1 MSGNKLSRIAKLDS
15 RLLSSSSQTS
25 TKNVQRQKTGEDG
38 EHAPAKIF
46 TKKRKLEQAFF
57 PATTT
62 TAMAT
67 TTVGEES
74 ASERWVYSSCPLVV
88 DDEEEE
94 TEGKSRGKTRYAF
107 ENEKSEK
114 RRNFGR
120 DNNNNNER
128 ERHKMEALDVVR
140 DLLERNKR
148 DIGRVEDVMRAKLP
162 ERKTLMLESTTSRKG
177 AGGGSSAAAG
187 NESNANRFREDKEGD
202 LHRKEERRM
211 RFANAEREE
220 YSRRGWKKMV
230 RAKVGPRGDVG
241 GLVLGGKEATTGAL
255 TWESLKR
262 VRKLWREY
270 AAKELEERR
279 KEKKARKKTT
289 TMDEHVDGISKR
301 DGEEKDAWELF
312 GAVVLVTKHRRANLV
327 GESGV
332 VVRETKTNVHVLRKT
347 TADDV
352 SSLVVIPKTS
362 GAELT
367 ISVSGPPISSASA
380 AAKSKEAKLDEGEE
394 SRTIRVSF

>member
-25 TKNVQRQKTGEDG
+25 TKNVRQQKTREDG

-62 TAMAT
+62 TAMAAM
-67 TTVGEES
+67 TVGEES

-120 DNNNNNER
+120 DNNNER

-187 NESNANRFREDKEGD
+187 NESNPNRFREDKEGD

-289 TMDEHVDGISKR
+289 TMDEHLDGISKR

-352 SSLVVIPKTS
+352 SSLVVIPKTT

-367 ISVSGPPISSASA
+367 ITVSGPPISSASA

>member
-1 MSGNKLSRIAKLDS
+1 
-15 RLLSSSSQTS
+15 
-25 TKNVQRQKTGEDG
+25 
-38 EHAPAKIF
+38 
-46 TKKRKLEQAFF
+46 
-57 PATTT
+57 
-62 TAMAT
+62 
-67 TTVGEES
+67 
-74 ASERWVYSSCPLVV
+74 
-88 DDEEEE
+88 
-94 TEGKSRGKTRYAF
+94 
-107 ENEKSEK
+107 
-114 RRNFGR
+114 
-120 DNNNNNER
+120 
-128 ERHKMEALDVVR
+128 
-140 DLLERNKR
+140 
-148 DIGRVEDVMRAKLP
+148 
-162 ERKTLMLESTTSRKG
+162 
-177 AGGGSSAAAG
+177 
-187 NESNANRFREDKEGD
+187 
-202 LHRKEERRM
+202 
-211 RFANAEREE
+211 
-220 YSRRGWKKMV
+220 MV

-289 TMDEHVDGISKR
+289 TMDEHLDGISKR

-352 SSLVVIPKTS
+352 SSLVVIPKTT

-367 ISVSGPPISSASA
+367 ITVSGPPISSASA

>member
-25 TKNVQRQKTGEDG
+25 TKNVRQQKTREDG

-62 TAMAT
+62 TAMAAM
-67 TTVGEES
+67 TVGEES

-120 DNNNNNER
+120 DNNNER

-187 NESNANRFREDKEGD
+187 NESNPNRFREDKEGD

-241 GLVLGGKEATTGAL
+241 GLVLGGKEATTGAM

-289 TMDEHVDGISKR
+289 TMDEHLDGISKR

-352 SSLVVIPKTS
+352 SSLVVIPKTT

-367 ISVSGPPISSASA
+367 ITVSGPPISSASA

>member
-1 MSGNKLSRIAKLDS
+1 MSANKLSRIAKLDS

-25 TKNVQRQKTGEDG
+25 TKNVRQQKTGKDG
-38 EHAPAKIF
+38 EHAPAKI
-46 TKKRKLEQAFF
+46 TKRKLEAF

-62 TAMAT
+62 TT
-67 TTVGEES
+67 IGEES

-120 DNNNNNER
+120 DNNNER

-177 AGGGSSAAAG
+177 AGGGLSAAAG

-230 RAKVGPRGDVG
+230 RAKVGRRGDVS

-367 ISVSGPPISSASA
+367 ISVSGPPISSATSE

-394 SRTIRVSF
+394 SGTIRVSF

>member
-25 TKNVQRQKTGEDG
+25 TKNVRQQKTREDG

-62 TAMAT
+62 TAMAAM
-67 TTVGEES
+67 TVGEES

-120 DNNNNNER
+120 DNNNER

-289 TMDEHVDGISKR
+289 TMDEHLDGISKR

-380 AAKSKEAKLDEGEE
+380 AAKSKEAKLNEGEE
-394 SRTIRVSF
+394 SGTIRISF

>member
-15 RLLSSSSQTS
+15 RLLSSS
-25 TKNVQRQKTGEDG
+25 TKNVQRQKTGKDDG
-38 EHAPAKIF
+38 EHPAPAKI
-46 TKKRKLEQAFF
+46 TKRKLEEAF

-62 TAMAT
+62 TT
-67 TTVGEES
+67 IGEES
-74 ASERWVYSSCPLVV
+74 ASERWVYSSRPLVV

-120 DNNNNNER
+120 DNNNNNN
-128 ERHKMEALDVVR
+128 HKMEALDVVR

-177 AGGGSSAAAG
+177 VGGGSSAAAG

-230 RAKVGPRGDVG
+230 RAKVGRRGDVS
-241 GLVLGGKEATTGAL
+241 GLALGGKEATTGAL

-279 KEKKARKKTT
+279 KEKKARKKMT

-347 TADDV
+347 TADDM

-380 AAKSKEAKLDEGEE
+380 AAKSKEAKLNEGEE
-394 SRTIRVSF
+394 SGTIRISL

>member
-1 MSGNKLSRIAKLDS
+1 MSANKLSRIAKLDS
-15 RLLSSSSQTS
+15 RLLSSS
-25 TKNVQRQKTGEDG
+25 TKNVQQQKTRKDDG
-38 EHAPAKIF
+38 EHAPAKI
-46 TKKRKLEQAFF
+46 TKRKLEEAF

-62 TAMAT
+62 TT
-67 TTVGEES
+67 IGEES
-74 ASERWVYSSCPLVV
+74 ASERWVYSSRPLVV

-94 TEGKSRGKTRYAF
+94 TTEGKSRGKTRYAF

-120 DNNNNNER
+120 DKNER
-128 ERHKMEALDVVR
+128 ERHEMEEALDVVR

-177 AGGGSSAAAG
+177 AGGGLSAAAG

-230 RAKVGPRGDVG
+230 RAKVGRRGDVS
-241 GLVLGGKEATTGAL
+241 GLALGGKEATTGAL

-380 AAKSKEAKLDEGEE
+380 AAKSKEAKLNEGEE
-394 SRTIRVSF
+394 SGTIRISF